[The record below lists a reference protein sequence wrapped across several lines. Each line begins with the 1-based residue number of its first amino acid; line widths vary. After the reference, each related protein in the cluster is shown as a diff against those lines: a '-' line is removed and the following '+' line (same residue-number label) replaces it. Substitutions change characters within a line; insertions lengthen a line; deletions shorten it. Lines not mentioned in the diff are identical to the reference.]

1 MNKLT
6 DISKNGFRV
15 CESRENELDI
25 AFISLRLALKA
36 YFSTYRDLKLN
47 LSSLNSNIF
56 NIEDVDKN
64 YSLSYYESCT
74 ETIVHFQHFFELACK
89 HILKNEHPLLADVAS
104 KKAVVLSKLLKGEM
118 LNEIEDNSLQSIEF
132 SEAISRLLELIKNES
147 INDFKLLNF
156 ILSGEEVLR
165 TVNSLR
171 NRIWHRGLFVLRYEA
186 LDELV
191 CRFILPLVSEFLS
204 LNVFYGNEIN
214 WKYKDLHCN
223 VDPISELSNMNF
235 NTAFELDKVAFLK
248 EMGRAAYNNPLY
260 ETVLKRT
267 GRQNFS
273 SLFDNASIQKA
284 EDVANHELQKHHA
297 ELKACPVC
305 GVNSLILYPESDCE
319 YNNDNEVS
327 NVITYIWKITCECC
341 GFSLHNEFK
350 NAKDYVFNNIED
362 FWV

>member
-1 MNKLT
+1 
-6 DISKNGFRV
+6 
-15 CESRENELDI
+15 
-25 AFISLRLALKA
+25 
-36 YFSTYRDLKLN
+36 LKLN

-204 LNVFYGNEIN
+204 LNLFYGNEIN

-223 VDPISELSNMNF
+223 VDPISELS
-235 NTAFELDKVAFLK
+235 
-248 EMGRAAYNNPLY
+248 
-260 ETVLKRT
+260 
-267 GRQNFS
+267 
-273 SLFDNASIQKA
+273 
-284 EDVANHELQKHHA
+284 
-297 ELKACPVC
+297 
-305 GVNSLILYPESDCE
+305 
-319 YNNDNEVS
+319 
-327 NVITYIWKITCECC
+327 
-341 GFSLHNEFK
+341 
-350 NAKDYVFNNIED
+350 
-362 FWV
+362 